1 MNMWLMIFM
10 GVVCLGLAI
19 FAFVGGY
26 RLGLYRRRER
36 LDPDEFRILGEE
48 YEIRMRILLDENK
61 ELCRRWNVMGKVIA
75 SLGTMREKQKFFLVA
90 ARLLKENLSADY
102 TAVLSNVGEKYELAA
117 ADGFYEG
124 TEHILHYDI
133 NDPLISYIE
142 SNNEPIALTPRD
154 RQFKTFELITAKIG
168 EVLIMPMKMGG
179 QMHGILIAARNS
191 NRMKF
196 TGGDKVVISYLGNAI
211 GYLTKNIELIEE
223 LEGRTLKIIT
233 GLAKALEQKDECSR
247 GHSDNVATYAVMF
260 AKHIGA
266 SQEEINTLK
275 TAALLHD
282 IGSIGIPDRIL
293 NKPGKLTDEE
303 FEYVKS
309 HPMFGAELLKTLGFL
324 KEELIIIMHHHEK
337 FDGTGYPFKLRGNQ
351 IPLGA
356 QIISIADV
364 FDALTSDRPFRKAFG
379 MDEALELMTLMS
391 GKNFEPGL
399 LNRFIEFIRHQ
410 LHSRRMASYDRT

>member
-1 MNMWLMIFM
+1 M

-19 FAFVGGY
+19 LAFVGGY

-36 LDPDEFRILGEE
+36 LDPDEFRLLGEE
-48 YEIRMRILLDENK
+48 YEIRMRMLLDENK
-61 ELCRRWNVMGKVIA
+61 ELCRRWNVMGKLIA
-75 SLGTMREKQKFFLVA
+75 TLGSMREKPKFFLVA

-102 TAVLSNVGEKYELAA
+102 SAALSNDGEKFVLTA
-117 ADGFYEG
+117 ADGFNEG
-124 TEHILHYDI
+124 TEHLLQYDLK
-133 NDPLISYIE
+133 DPIISYIE
-142 SNNEPIALTPRD
+142 RYAEPVSLTPRD
-154 RQFKTFELITAKIG
+154 RQFRHFELISNKIG
-168 EVLIMPMKMGG
+168 EVLLMPMKMGG
-179 QMHGILIAARNS
+179 QMHGILIAARNA
-191 NRMKF
+191 NRMRF
-196 TGGDKVVISYLGNAI
+196 TGGDRVVLSYLGNAI

-247 GHSDNVATYAVMF
+247 GHSDNVAAYAVMF
-260 AKHIGA
+260 ARHIGT

-303 FEYVKS
+303 FEYVKA

-356 QIISIADV
+356 QIISVADV
-364 FDALTSDRPFRKAFG
+364 FDALTSDRPFRKAFD
-379 MDEALELMTLMS
+379 MDAALEIMKLMS

-399 LNRFIEFIRHQ
+399 LNQFMEFIRHQ
-410 LHSRRMASYDRT
+410 LQSRRMASYDRT